1 MKKQTIKVLLETK
14 NPAEILEIMASYNV
28 MLSNYNELSNTILL
42 TLNGKYEDLEKLYN
56 ENDFVDSFSRFV
68 YSLSNDTKVDPS
80 ELTFENYIIK

>member
-28 MLSNYNELSNTILL
+28 MLSNYTELSSTILL

-56 ENDFVDSFSRFV
+56 ENDFVDSFSRFG

-80 ELTFENYIIK
+80 KLTFENYIIK